1 MSAAT
6 LLNARD
12 PAFDFEQRK
21 AHEKMLTQQ
30 DSVSPNFSGL
40 PYWLDPAYGDT
51 AVPAGWSNTLHA
63 QAHQDFVTLFPA
75 PFGGSA
81 IASINDIALRPEAES
96 WEAFSNF
103 QLHYVA
109 AQVS

>member
-6 LLNARD
+6 LLNSAD
-12 PAFDFEQRK
+12 PAFDFEHRK
-21 AHEKMLTQQ
+21 AHETMLIRQAH
-30 DSVSPNFSGL
+30 VSTNFSGL

-51 AVPAGWSNTLHA
+51 AVSAGWGNTLHA
-63 QAHQDFVTLFPA
+63 AAHRDFVQLFPA

-81 IASINDIALRPEAES
+81 ISSINDIALRPEAET
-96 WEAFSNF
+96 WAQFSNF